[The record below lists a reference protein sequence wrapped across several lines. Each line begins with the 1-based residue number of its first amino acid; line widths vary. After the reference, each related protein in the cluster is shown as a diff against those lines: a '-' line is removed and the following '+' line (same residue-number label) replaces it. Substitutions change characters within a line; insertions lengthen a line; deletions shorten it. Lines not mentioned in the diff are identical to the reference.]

1 MNTRRRERGQA
12 ASLLLCFLLSL
23 GMLLGPA
30 HIAQAQER
38 TGTVT
43 GTLTDASGGVLPGVT
58 VTLTN
63 IQNGARARRRRPM
76 GPVSIASSV
85 EPGRYTVGFEL
96 SGFARQEMPDVE
108 RAAGPSRSRSMR
120 R

>member
-30 HIAQAQER
+30 HIALAQES
-38 TGTVT
+38 TGTVM
-43 GTLTDASGGVLPGVT
+43 GTLTDPSGGVLPGVT

-63 IQNGARARRRRPM
+63 IQTGRPTVVQTDGSGLYRA
-76 GPVSIASSV
+76 VV
-85 EPGRYTVGFEL
+85 EPGRYRVGFEL
-96 SGFARQEMPDVE
+96 SGFSRQEMPDVNVLL
-108 RAAGPSRSRSMR
+108 GRSFT
-120 R
+120 